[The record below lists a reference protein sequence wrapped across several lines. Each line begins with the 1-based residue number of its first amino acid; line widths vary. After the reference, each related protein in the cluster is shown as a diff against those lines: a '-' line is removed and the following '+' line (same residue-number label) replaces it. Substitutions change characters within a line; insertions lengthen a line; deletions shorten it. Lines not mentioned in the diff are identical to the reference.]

1 MLLVFCQQ
9 DTLVWELENGI
20 KVETIFLFFWQ
31 QQIYIYMDGSKHEMI
46 PYQPSMFVQ
55 QGSCDKHPVVFQ
67 PRKQQEFL
75 AVLD

>member
-1 MLLVFCQQ
+1 MRIGKWNKSRNHFLVLLTAA
-9 DTLVWELENGI
+9 D
-20 KVETIFLFFWQ
+20 
-31 QQIYIYMDGSKHEMI
+31 IYIYMDGSKHEMI